1 MKTIRPESVLILTMA
16 CLLLAATPGLA
27 DKKKQA
33 DAGSDESKPA
43 TTVATTAKATTA
55 TTTAKDTTM
64 TLKGGQEGT
73 TFKSLRIE
81 GEDRVR
87 VEFDRPPL
95 GLDMDPRDAPGLE
108 WEGIHSALERHGLDL
123 VSPYLSRSAT
133 KRPPLYARPWLDKF
147 ATGGVARFRPNV
159 DGVKRWK
166 LAIANSRGQTVASF
180 EGEGKPPK
188 EITWNGL
195 STDGTPAPPGLVY
208 SYVLE
213 AYDRAGNKRNF
224 VGEGFE
230 LPSYR
235 LATKQ
240 GLMML
245 FAGDELDHSTETMER
260 TQSPPP
266 TVLLEASSWI
276 NQRGQADEVVRIEVT
291 ARTYEQAKQMVDEV
305 AGQMTPLLLGD
316 PARVQP
322 VTNIDAHAPAR
333 GNVAIVVSPAR

>member
-1 MKTIRPESVLILTMA
+1 MKTIRLEDCLALATA
-16 CLLLAATPGLA
+16 CLLFAAAPSLAAEKKASDDGKDKPASEAKAA
-27 DKKKQA
+27 DKQTQ
-33 DAGSDESKPA
+33 DAAAP
-43 TTVATTAKATTA
+43 
-55 TTTAKDTTM
+55 DTM
-64 TLKGGQEGT
+64 MLKGGQEGT

-87 VEFDRPPL
+87 IEFDRPPL
-95 GLDMDPRDAPGLE
+95 SLDMDPRGAPGLE
-108 WEGIHSALERHGLDL
+108 WEGIHSALDRHGVDL

-133 KRPPLYARPWLDKF
+133 KRPPLYARPWLERF
-147 ATGGVARFRPNV
+147 ATGGVARFRPNLE
-159 DGVKRWK
+159 GVKRWK

-195 STDGTPAPPGLVY
+195 SNDGTPAPPGLVY

-245 FAGDELDHSTETMER
+245 FAGDELDGSTRTMDR
-260 TQSPPP
+260 TPSPPP
-266 TVLLEASSWI
+266 VVLLEAASWI
-276 NQRGQADEVVRIEVT
+276 NQRGQSNEVVRIEVT
-291 ARTYEQAKQMVDEV
+291 ARTYDQAKQMVNEV

-322 VTNIDAHAPAR
+322 VTNVDAHAPAR
-333 GNVAIVVSPAR
+333 GNVAIIVAPAS